1 MLAVMGYGVIQM
13 IRSMTGFARAE
24 KQGDGGSLVWEL
36 RTVNHRYLDVS
47 LRLPEGFAVYE
58 SAIRARLQKSLL
70 RGRVDAWLRF
80 QATGGGGLSLNMAL
94 AKELRGV
101 YGTLMA
107 TWGLQEG
114 SINPLDAL
122 RWPGLV
128 QNSAG
133 DSAVLEEEVLSLL
146 DHTLN
151 ELQTSREREGAALA
165 QILLRRVDAIAEQT
179 RALRAHLPELERALR
194 ARLQERL
201 ADLALQV
208 DPARWE
214 QELLFHLQRQDTAE
228 ELDRLD
234 THLAELRRILGR
246 REAVGRRL
254 DFLMQEL
261 NREANTLGSKA
272 ADSQVTFASVEL
284 KVLIEQMR
292 EQVQNVE

>member
-1 MLAVMGYGVIQM
+1 M
-13 IRSMTGFARAE
+13 IRSMTGFARRE
-24 KQGDGGSLVWEL
+24 RHGDWGTLIWEL
-36 RTVNHRYLDVS
+36 RTVNHRFLDIN
-47 LRLPEGFAVYE
+47 LRLPEGFSVYE

-70 RGRVDAWLRF
+70 RGRVDVWLRF
-80 QATGGGGLSLNMAL
+80 QEVESGGLRLNRDL
-94 AKELRGV
+94 AGQLQAV
-101 YGTLMA
+101 YGEL
-107 TWGLQEG
+107 LQCWNLREAVL
-114 SINPLDAL
+114 NPLDAL

-128 QNSAG
+128 QSAG
-133 DSAVLEEEVLSLL
+133 MDSAVLEEEMLALL
-146 DHTLN
+146 DSTLA

-165 QILLRRVDAIAEQT
+165 QILLSRVEAIAEQT
-179 RALRAHLPELERALR
+179 RALRAHLPELEEGLR
-194 ARLQERL
+194 KRLQTRL

-208 DPARWE
+208 DPQRWE
-214 QELLFHLQRQDTAE
+214 QEMVFYLQRQDTAE

-234 THLAELRRILGR
+234 THLAELRRVLAR

-261 NREANTLGSKA
+261 NREANTLASKA